1 MRSEKE
7 ILEQSQIIA
16 VVGATS
22 KEKRPG
28 NIAPNFLINCGYTII
43 PVNPMEES
51 VHGIPCVPDL
61 DSITQEIDIVSVFRR
76 SDAVPE
82 ITEAAIRKNAS
93 AVWMQE
99 GVEHEES
106 ASKLL
111 NNNIDVISNRCIHC
125 AINDHFPDGLKKEK

>member
-22 KEKRPG
+22 KENRPG
-28 NIAPNFLINCGYTII
+28 YIAPNFLINCGYTII

-61 DSITQEIDIVSVFRR
+61 DSIEGEIDIVNVFRR

-82 ITEAAIRKNAS
+82 IAEAAIRKNAS
-93 AVWMQE
+93 AFWMQE
-99 GVEHEES
+99 GVEHE
-106 ASKLL
+106 ASSSQLIS
-111 NNNIDVISNRCIHC
+111 NNIDVVSNRCIHC
-125 AINDHFPDGLKKEK
+125 AINDHFPDGLKKGG

>member
-61 DSITQEIDIVSVFRR
+61 DSITQEIEIDSVYRR

-82 ITEAAIRKNAS
+82 ITEAVTTSIII
-93 AVWMQE
+93 V
-99 GVEHEES
+99 
-106 ASKLL
+106 
-111 NNNIDVISNRCIHC
+111 
-125 AINDHFPDGLKKEK
+125 